1 MRIYQQIN
9 LYFQLFHGGQPHYL
23 LYFLK
28 VILPL
33 YRVERS
39 APNNMNHLCYLVSTD
54 DKLR

>member
-9 LYFQLFHGGQPHYL
+9 LHFQLFHGGQPHYL
-23 LYFLK
+23 LHVLE